1 MMTRTRKADFLHAA
15 SVAEIDATGL
25 EIRHR
30 SAYLAYVV
38 WARDTGRGS

>member
-1 MMTRTRKADFLHAA
+1 MMTRTRKTDFLDAA
-15 SVAEIDATGL
+15 SLAEINATGL
-25 EIRHR
+25 ETLQR